1 MSSGPSSTSSN
12 EASPDRPTE
21 LIALLDSDNA
31 ETVEQTKALIHE
43 NLYKSRDPSLLN
55 ALVDYYLDKRSPTA
69 LQILTNIHEARINVS
84 WKFFFIIVFC
94 TYHYLRSC
102 SL

>member
-12 EASPDRPTE
+12 EATVSDRPTE

-55 ALVDYYLDKRSPTA
+55 ALVDCYLDTRSTTA

-84 WKFFFIIVFC
+84 
-94 TYHYLRSC
+94 
-102 SL
+102 

>member
-12 EASPDRPTE
+12 EATADRPTE

-31 ETVEQTKALIHE
+31 DTVEQTKALIHE

-55 ALVDYYLDKRSPTA
+55 ALVDCYLETRSTTA
-69 LQILTNIHEARINVS
+69 LQVLTNIYEARINV
-84 WKFFFIIVFC
+84 C
-94 TYHYLRSC
+94 
-102 SL
+102 